1 MNSTDTNQAS
11 ELPKD
16 WIGNKRSTFVTLG
29 ASNHSTTPRQEHDYY
44 ATDPVAID
52 ALNAILPLDNLRVW
66 EPACGGGHL
75 SKRMKELGAI
85 VYSTD
90 LYDRGYG
97 DSDVDFFAAKSLLAP
112 TIITNPPYKYAQ
124 EFVEHALGLGAEK
137 VAMFLKI
144 TFLEG
149 QKRRKMFEKHP
160 PKTVAVFSKRIQ
172 VAING
177 DPEMFA
183 KSSAACYAWFVWEK
197 DYKGKP
203 EIVWI

>member
-1 MNSTDTNQAS
+1 M
-11 ELPKD
+11 KD
-16 WIGNKRSTFVTLG
+16 WTGNKKSTFVTLG
-29 ASNHSTTPRQEHDYY
+29 ASNHADTPRHEHDYY
-44 ATDPVAID
+44 ATDPAAID
-52 ALNAILPLDNLRVW
+52 ALNNILPLDNLEVW

-75 SKRMKELGAI
+75 SKRMKEFGAI

-97 DSDVDFFAAKSLLAP
+97 DSGIDFFATKSLLAP
-112 TIITNPPYKYAQ
+112 IIITNPPYKFAQ
-124 EFVEHALGLGAEK
+124 EFVEHALELGAEK

-149 QKRRKMFEKHP
+149 QKRRKMFEKYP

-183 KSSAACYAWFVWEK
+183 KSSAACYAWFIWEK
-197 DYKGKP
+197 GFNGKP
-203 EIVWI
+203 EVEWL